1 MKQIIKIPSLG
12 DAENTEVIEICVNPG
27 DSVGSD
33 DSIVVLESEKA
44 AMDVPASKQGVV
56 KKVLVKIGDEVKE
69 GDDFLE
75 IEVSE
80 EAIKEK
86 KSDQNKKD
94 DLQHDETS
102 KEEVVKE
109 QAVVKEDVIQESD
122 ESQEYKTSKSGIYA
136 GPAVRKL
143 AREFGI
149 NLNEVLASGPRNRIL
164 KEDLHKFVK
173 SKLKDSSSGIPK
185 MPSIDFSEFGDVEE
199 IDLTKFQK
207 TSALNLQQSWI
218 TIPHV
223 TQHDET
229 SIDELLELRK
239 SLIKKYKTK
248 VSPLAFFAKGIC
260 RLLEEFPMFNA
271 SIDMNS
277 MKIIK
282 KDFINLGI
290 AVDTPQGLIVPNIK
304 STNKLSIQ
312 EISNEIGRLA
322 DLAKSRKIKVADL
335 KGSTFTISSL
345 GSFGGR
351 YFTPIINPP
360 EVAILGISKSYES
373 VLIEEGKPKKSVK
386 LPISLSYDHRIING
400 VEGVRFTTRFCEILQ
415 DVNFFEENF

>member
-1 MKQIIKIPSLG
+1 MKQVIKIPSLG

-27 DSVGSD
+27 DSVSSE

-44 AMDVPASKQGVV
+44 AMDVPASQKGVI

-75 IEVSE
+75 IEISE
-80 EAIKEK
+80 EEIKEDDKDNEVQKNTQEDDRDEVEEIIEEK
-86 KSDQNKKD
+86 KV
-94 DLQHDETS
+94 
-102 KEEVVKE
+102 EEIIE
-109 QAVVKEDVIQESD
+109 QPKYES
-122 ESQEYKTSKSGIYA
+122 SASGIYA

-149 NLNEVLASGPRNRIL
+149 DLNQVIASGPRNRIL

-173 SKLKDSSSGIPK
+173 SKLEGSSTGIPK
-185 MPSIDFSEFGDVEE
+185 MPSIDFSEFGNVEE

-229 SIDELLELRK
+229 SIDDLLSVRK
-239 SLIKKYKTK
+239 SLVNKHKVK

-260 RLLEEFPMFNA
+260 KLLEEFPLFNA
-271 SIDMNS
+271 SIDMNT
-277 MKIIK
+277 MKVIK

-290 AVDTPQGLIVPNIK
+290 AIDTPQGLIVPNIK
-304 STNKLSIQ
+304 SADKKSIR
-312 EISNEIGRLA
+312 EISDEIARLA
-322 DLAKSRKIKVADL
+322 DLSKSRKIKVNDL

-345 GSFGGR
+345 GSFGGKF
-351 YFTPIINPP
+351 FTPIINPP
-360 EVAILGISKSYES
+360 EVAILGISKSYDS
-373 VLIEEGKPKKSVK
+373 VLLKDTKPVSTTN

-400 VEGVRFTTRFCEILQ
+400 VEGVKFTTRFCEILS
-415 DVNFFEENF
+415 DVNYFEENF

>member
-1 MKQIIKIPSLG
+1 MKQVIKIPSLG

-44 AMDVPASKQGVV
+44 AMDVPASKNGVV
-56 KKVLVKIGDEVKE
+56 QKVLVKIGDEVKE

-75 IEVSE
+75 IEITE
-80 EAIKEK
+80 EEIQEEDSNKEIKNDTQRDDHAEEEIIEEK
-86 KSDQNKKD
+86 KVE
-94 DLQHDETS
+94 ETI
-102 KEEVVKE
+102 EEPKY
-109 QAVVKEDVIQESD
+109 ES
-122 ESQEYKTSKSGIYA
+122 SASGIYA

-149 NLNEVLASGPRNRIL
+149 DLNKVIASGPRNRIL

-173 SKLKDSSSGIPK
+173 SKLEGSSAGIPK
-185 MPSIDFSEFGDVEE
+185 MPSIDFSEFGNVEE

-229 SIDELLELRK
+229 SIDELLTVRK
-239 SLIKKYKTK
+239 SLMKKHQVK

-260 RLLEEFPMFNA
+260 KLLEEFPLFNA
-271 SIDMNS
+271 SIDMNT

-282 KDFINLGI
+282 KDYINLGI

-304 STNKLSIQ
+304 SANKMSIR
-312 EISNEIGRLA
+312 EISDEIARLA
-322 DLAKSRKIKVADL
+322 DLSKSRKIRVDDL

-345 GSFGGR
+345 GSFGGKF
-351 YFTPIINPP
+351 FTPIINPP
-360 EVAILGISKSYES
+360 EVAILGISKSYDS
-373 VLIEEGKPKKSVK
+373 VLLKDKKPVSITNI
-386 LPISLSYDHRIING
+386 PISLSYDHRIING
-400 VEGVRFTTRFCEILQ
+400 VEGVKFTTRFCEILS
-415 DVNFFEENF
+415 DVSYFEENF

>member
-1 MKQIIKIPSLG
+1 MKQVIKIPSLG

-27 DSVGSD
+27 DSVVSE

-44 AMDVPASKQGVV
+44 AMDVTASKNGIV

-75 IEVSE
+75 IEITE
-80 EAIKEK
+80 EEIKEDD
-86 KSDQNKKD
+86 SD
-94 DLQHDETS
+94 
-102 KEEVVKE
+102 
-109 QAVVKEDVIQESD
+109 KEDENDIQED
-122 ESQEYKTSKSGIYA
+122 DNVVTEEIIEKKEVEEIIEEPKFESSASGIYA

-149 NLNEVLASGPRNRIL
+149 DLNKVIATGPRNRIL

-173 SKLKDSSSGIPK
+173 SKLEGSSGGIPK
-185 MPSIDFSEFGDVEE
+185 MPSIDFSEFGNVEE

-229 SIDELLELRK
+229 SIDELLTLRK
-239 SLIKKYKTK
+239 SLMEKFKVK
-248 VSPLAFFAKGIC
+248 VSPLAFFAKGISK
-260 RLLEEFPMFNA
+260 LLEEFPLFNA
-271 SIDMNS
+271 SIDMNT

-304 STNKLSIQ
+304 SANKMSIR
-312 EISNEIGRLA
+312 EISDEIARLA
-322 DLAKSRKIKVADL
+322 NLSKSRKIKVEDL

-345 GSFGGR
+345 GSFGGKF
-351 YFTPIINPP
+351 FTPIINPP
-360 EVAILGISKSYES
+360 EVAILGISKSYDS
-373 VLIEEGKPKKSVK
+373 VLLKDNKPISITN

-400 VEGVRFTTRFCEILQ
+400 VQGVEFTSRFCEILS
-415 DVNFFEENF
+415 DISYFEESF

>member
-1 MKQIIKIPSLG
+1 MKQVIKIPNLG

-27 DSVGSD
+27 DSVGSE

-44 AMDVPASKQGVV
+44 AMDVPASQKGVI

-75 IEVSE
+75 IEISE
-80 EAIKEK
+80 EEIKEDYKDKEVQKNTQEDDRDEVEEIIEEK
-86 KSDQNKKD
+86 KV
-94 DLQHDETS
+94 
-102 KEEVVKE
+102 EEIIE
-109 QAVVKEDVIQESD
+109 QPKYES
-122 ESQEYKTSKSGIYA
+122 SASGIYA

-149 NLNEVLASGPRNRIL
+149 DLNQVIASGPRNRIL

-173 SKLKDSSSGIPK
+173 SKLEGSSTGIPK
-185 MPSIDFSEFGDVEE
+185 MPSIDFSEFGNVEE

-229 SIDELLELRK
+229 SIDDLLNVRK
-239 SLIKKYKTK
+239 SLMNKHKVK

-260 RLLEEFPMFNA
+260 KLLEEFPLFNA
-271 SIDMNS
+271 SIDMNT
-277 MKIIK
+277 MKVIK

-290 AVDTPQGLIVPNIK
+290 AIDTPQGLIVPNIK
-304 STNKLSIQ
+304 SADKKSIR
-312 EISNEIGRLA
+312 EISGEIARLA
-322 DLAKSRKIKVADL
+322 DLSKSRKIKVDDL

-345 GSFGGR
+345 GSFGGKF
-351 YFTPIINPP
+351 FTPIINPP
-360 EVAILGISKSYES
+360 EVAILGISKSYDS
-373 VLIEEGKPKKSVK
+373 VLLKDTMPVSTTN

-400 VEGVRFTTRFCEILQ
+400 VEGVKFTTRFCEILS
-415 DVNFFEENF
+415 DVNYFEENF

>member
-1 MKQIIKIPSLG
+1 MKQVIKIPSLG
-12 DAENTEVIEICVNPG
+12 DAENTEVIEVCVNPG
-27 DSVGSD
+27 DSVGSE

-44 AMDVPASKQGVV
+44 AMDVPASKNGVV

-75 IEVSE
+75 IEITE
-80 EAIKEK
+80 EEIKE
-86 KSDQNKKD
+86 DDANKEVQKD
-94 DLQHDETS
+94 IKEDHHDEVDEIIQD
-102 KEEVVKE
+102 KEAEEIIE
-109 QAVVKEDVIQESD
+109 QPK
-122 ESQEYKTSKSGIYA
+122 YKSSASGIYA

-149 NLNEVLASGPRNRIL
+149 DLNKVIATGPRNRIL

-173 SKLKDSSSGIPK
+173 SKLEGSSTGIPK
-185 MPSIDFSEFGDVEE
+185 MPSIDFSEFGNVEE

-223 TQHDET
+223 TQHNET
-229 SIDELLELRK
+229 SIDELLTVRK
-239 SLIKKYKTK
+239 SLMEKYKVK

-260 RLLEEFPMFNA
+260 KLLDEFPLFNA
-271 SIDMNS
+271 SIDMNT

-290 AVDTPQGLIVPNIK
+290 AVDTLQGLIVPNIK
-304 STNKLSIQ
+304 SADKMSIR
-312 EISNEIGRLA
+312 EISDEIARLA
-322 DLAKSRKIKVADL
+322 DLSKSRKIKVNDL

-345 GSFGGR
+345 GSFGGKF
-351 YFTPIINPP
+351 FTPIINPP
-360 EVAILGISKSYES
+360 EVAILGISKSYDS
-373 VLIEEGKPKKSVK
+373 VLLKGSKPVSTTN

-400 VEGVRFTTRFCEILQ
+400 VEGVKFTTRFCEILS
-415 DVNFFEENF
+415 DVNYFEENF

>member
-1 MKQIIKIPSLG
+1 MKQVIKIPSLG

-27 DSVGSD
+27 DSVSSE

-44 AMDVPASKQGVV
+44 AMDVPASQKGVI

-75 IEVSE
+75 IEISE
-80 EAIKEK
+80 EEI
-86 KSDQNKKD
+86 KKD
-94 DLQHDETS
+94 DKDSEVQKDTQEDDRDEV
-102 KEEVVKE
+102 EEIIEEKKVEESIE
-109 QAVVKEDVIQESD
+109 QPKYES
-122 ESQEYKTSKSGIYA
+122 SASGIYA

-149 NLNEVLASGPRNRIL
+149 DLNQVIASGPRNRIL

-173 SKLKDSSSGIPK
+173 SKLEGSSTGIPK
-185 MPSIDFSEFGDVEE
+185 MPSIDFSEFGNVEE

-229 SIDELLELRK
+229 SIDDLLSVRK
-239 SLIKKYKTK
+239 SLMNKHKVK

-260 RLLEEFPMFNA
+260 MLLEEFPLFNA
-271 SIDMNS
+271 SIDMNT
-277 MKIIK
+277 MKVIK

-290 AVDTPQGLIVPNIK
+290 AIDTPQGLIVPNIK
-304 STNKLSIQ
+304 SADKKSIR
-312 EISNEIGRLA
+312 EISDEIARLA
-322 DLAKSRKIKVADL
+322 DLSKSRKIKVNDL

-345 GSFGGR
+345 GSFGGKF
-351 YFTPIINPP
+351 FTPIINPP
-360 EVAILGISKSYES
+360 EVAILGISKSYDS
-373 VLIEEGKPKKSVK
+373 VLLKDTKPVSTTN

-400 VEGVRFTTRFCEILQ
+400 VEGVKFTTRFCEILS
-415 DVNFFEENF
+415 DVNYFEENF

>member
-1 MKQIIKIPSLG
+1 MKQVIKIPSLG

-27 DSVGSD
+27 DSVSSE

-44 AMDVPASKQGVV
+44 AMDVPASQKGVI

-75 IEVSE
+75 IEISE
-80 EAIKEK
+80 EEIKEDDKDNEVQKNTQEDDRDEVEEIIEEK
-86 KSDQNKKD
+86 KV
-94 DLQHDETS
+94 
-102 KEEVVKE
+102 EESIAQPKY
-109 QAVVKEDVIQESD
+109 ES
-122 ESQEYKTSKSGIYA
+122 SASGIYA

-149 NLNEVLASGPRNRIL
+149 DLNQVIASGPRNRIL

-173 SKLKDSSSGIPK
+173 SKLEGSSTGIPK
-185 MPSIDFSEFGDVEE
+185 MPSIDFSEFGNVEE

-229 SIDELLELRK
+229 SIDDLLSVRK
-239 SLIKKYKTK
+239 SLVNKHKVK

-260 RLLEEFPMFNA
+260 MLLEEFPLFNA
-271 SIDMNS
+271 SIDMNT
-277 MKIIK
+277 MKVIK

-290 AVDTPQGLIVPNIK
+290 AIDTPQGLIVPNIK
-304 STNKLSIQ
+304 SADKKSIR
-312 EISNEIGRLA
+312 EISDEIARLA
-322 DLAKSRKIKVADL
+322 DLSKSRKIKVNDL

-345 GSFGGR
+345 GSFGGKF
-351 YFTPIINPP
+351 FTPIINPP
-360 EVAILGISKSYES
+360 EVAILGISKSYDS
-373 VLIEEGKPKKSVK
+373 VLLKETKPVSTTN

-400 VEGVRFTTRFCEILQ
+400 VEGVKFTTRFCEILS
-415 DVNFFEENF
+415 DVNYFEENF

>member
-1 MKQIIKIPSLG
+1 MKQVIKIPSLG

-27 DSVGSD
+27 DSVGSE

-44 AMDVPASKQGVV
+44 AMDVPASKNGVV

-75 IEVSE
+75 IEITE
-80 EAIKEK
+80 EEIKEDD
-86 KSDQNKKD
+86 SD
-94 DLQHDETS
+94 
-102 KEEVVKE
+102 
-109 QAVVKEDVIQESD
+109 KEDENDIQED
-122 ESQEYKTSKSGIYA
+122 DNVGTEEIIEKKKVEEIIEEPKFESSASGIYA

-149 NLNEVLASGPRNRIL
+149 DLNKVIATGPRNRIL

-173 SKLKDSSSGIPK
+173 SKLEGSSGGIPK
-185 MPSIDFSEFGDVEE
+185 MPSIDFSEFGNVEE

-229 SIDELLELRK
+229 SIDELLTLRK
-239 SLIKKYKTK
+239 SLMEKFKVK
-248 VSPLAFFAKGIC
+248 VSPLAFFAKGISK
-260 RLLEEFPMFNA
+260 LLEEFPLFNS
-271 SIDMNS
+271 SIDMNT
-277 MKIIK
+277 MKIIN

-304 STNKLSIQ
+304 SANKMSIR
-312 EISNEIGRLA
+312 EISDEIARLA
-322 DLAKSRKIKVADL
+322 NLSKSRKIKVADL

-345 GSFGGR
+345 GSFGGKF
-351 YFTPIINPP
+351 FTPIINPP
-360 EVAILGISKSYES
+360 EVAILGISKSYNS
-373 VLIEEGKPKKSVK
+373 VLLKDNKPISITN

-400 VEGVRFTTRFCEILQ
+400 VQGVEFTSRFCEILS
-415 DVNFFEENF
+415 DISYFEESF

>member
-1 MKQIIKIPSLG
+1 MKQVIKIPSLG

-27 DSVGSD
+27 DSVGSE

-44 AMDVPASKQGVV
+44 AMDVPASKNGVV

-75 IEVSE
+75 IEISE
-80 EAIKEK
+80 EEIKEDD
-86 KSDQNKKD
+86 SDKEVQKD
-94 DLQHDETS
+94 
-102 KEEVVKE
+102 
-109 QAVVKEDVIQESD
+109 IQED
-122 ESQEYKTSKSGIYA
+122 DHDDVEEIIEDKEVEEIAEQPKYESSASGIYA

-149 NLNEVLASGPRNRIL
+149 DLNQVIASGPRNRIL

-173 SKLKDSSSGIPK
+173 SKLEGSSTGIPK
-185 MPSIDFSEFGDVEE
+185 MPSIDFSEFGNVEE

-223 TQHDET
+223 TQHNET
-229 SIDELLELRK
+229 SIDELLTLRK
-239 SLIKKYKTK
+239 SLMEKYKVK

-260 RLLEEFPMFNA
+260 RLLDEFPLFNA
-271 SIDMNS
+271 SIDMNT

-290 AVDTPQGLIVPNIK
+290 AVDTLQGLIVPNIK
-304 STNKLSIQ
+304 SADKMSIR
-312 EISNEIGRLA
+312 EISDEIARLA
-322 DLAKSRKIKVADL
+322 DLSKSRKIKVNDL

-345 GSFGGR
+345 GSFGGKF
-351 YFTPIINPP
+351 FTPIINPP
-360 EVAILGISKSYES
+360 EVAILGISKSYDS
-373 VLIEEGKPKKSVK
+373 VLLKGSKPVSTTN

-400 VEGVRFTTRFCEILQ
+400 VEGVKFTTRFCEILS
-415 DVNFFEENF
+415 DVNYFEENF

>member
-1 MKQIIKIPSLG
+1 MKQVIKIPSLG

-27 DSVGSD
+27 DSVGSE

-44 AMDVPASKQGVV
+44 AMDVPASKNGIV

-75 IEVSE
+75 IEISE
-80 EAIKEK
+80 EEIKEDD
-86 KSDQNKKD
+86 SDKEVQKD
-94 DLQHDETS
+94 IQEDDHDEVEEIIED
-102 KEEVVKE
+102 KEVEEIAE
-109 QAVVKEDVIQESD
+109 QPKYES
-122 ESQEYKTSKSGIYA
+122 SASGIYA

-149 NLNEVLASGPRNRIL
+149 DLNQVIASGPRNRIL

-173 SKLKDSSSGIPK
+173 SKLEGSSTGIPK
-185 MPSIDFSEFGDVEE
+185 MPSIDFSEFGNVEE

-223 TQHDET
+223 TQHNET
-229 SIDELLELRK
+229 SIDELLTLRK
-239 SLIKKYKTK
+239 SLTEKYKVK

-260 RLLEEFPMFNA
+260 RLLDEFPLFNA
-271 SIDMNS
+271 SIDMNT

-304 STNKLSIQ
+304 SADKMSIR
-312 EISNEIGRLA
+312 EISDEIARLA
-322 DLAKSRKIKVADL
+322 DLSKSRKIKVNDL

-345 GSFGGR
+345 GSFGGKF
-351 YFTPIINPP
+351 FTPIINPP
-360 EVAILGISKSYES
+360 EVAILGISKSYDS
-373 VLIEEGKPKKSVK
+373 VLLKGSKPVSTTN

-400 VEGVRFTTRFCEILQ
+400 VEGVKFTTRFCDILS
-415 DVNFFEENF
+415 DVNYFEENF

>member
-1 MKQIIKIPSLG
+1 MKQVIKIPSLG

-27 DSVGSD
+27 DSVGSE

-44 AMDVPASKQGVV
+44 AMDVPASKNGVV

-75 IEVSE
+75 IEITE
-80 EAIKEK
+80 EEIKE
-86 KSDQNKKD
+86 D
-94 DLQHDETS
+94 DSH
-102 KEEVVKE
+102 KELKN
-109 QAVVKEDVIQESD
+109 DIQED
-122 ESQEYKTSKSGIYA
+122 DHAEVEEIIEEKKVEEIIEEPKYESSASGIYA

-149 NLNEVLASGPRNRIL
+149 DLNKVIATGPRNRIL

-173 SKLKDSSSGIPK
+173 SKLEGSSAGIPK
-185 MPSIDFSEFGDVEE
+185 MPSIDFSEFGNVEE

-229 SIDELLELRK
+229 SIDELLTLRK
-239 SLIKKYKTK
+239 SLMEKFKVK
-248 VSPLAFFAKGIC
+248 VSPLAFFAKGISK
-260 RLLEEFPMFNA
+260 LLEEFPLFNA
-271 SIDMNS
+271 SIDMNT

-304 STNKLSIQ
+304 SANKMSIR
-312 EISNEIGRLA
+312 EISDEIARLA
-322 DLAKSRKIKVADL
+322 NLSKSRKIKVEDL

-345 GSFGGR
+345 GSFGGKF
-351 YFTPIINPP
+351 FTPIINPP
-360 EVAILGISKSYES
+360 EVAILGISKSYDS
-373 VLIEEGKPKKSVK
+373 VLLKDNKPISITN

-400 VEGVRFTTRFCEILQ
+400 VQGVEFTSRFCEILS
-415 DVNFFEENF
+415 DISYFEESF

>member
-1 MKQIIKIPSLG
+1 MKQVIKIPSLG

-44 AMDVPASKQGVV
+44 AMDVPASKKGVI

-75 IEVSE
+75 IEVTE
-80 EAIKEK
+80 EEIKEVNSNPEEELK
-86 KSDQNKKD
+86 
-94 DLQHDETS
+94 LQEDIPNG
-102 KEEVVKE
+102 KEEVIEDIKE
-109 QAVVKEDVIQESD
+109 TELIEEPKHES
-122 ESQEYKTSKSGIYA
+122 SVSGIYA

-149 NLNEVLASGPRNRIL
+149 NLNKVIASGPRNRIL

-173 SKLKDSSSGIPK
+173 SKLEDSSTRMPA

-223 TQHDET
+223 TQHDEA
-229 SIDELLELRK
+229 SIDELLALRK
-239 SLIKKYKTK
+239 MLIEKHKTK
-248 VSPLAFFAKGIC
+248 VSPLAFFAKGVC
-260 RLLEEFPMFNA
+260 RLLEEFPLFNA
-271 SIDMNS
+271 SIDMNT
-277 MKIIK
+277 MKIVK

-290 AVDTPQGLIVPNIK
+290 AVDTPQGLIVPNLK
-304 STNKLSIQ
+304 SANKMSIR
-312 EISNEIGRLA
+312 EISLEIARLA
-322 DLAKSRKIKVADL
+322 ELSKLRKIKVNDL

-345 GSFGGR
+345 GSFGGKF
-351 YFTPIINPP
+351 FTPIINPP
-360 EVAILGISKSYES
+360 EVAILGISKSYNS
-373 VLIEEGKPKKSVK
+373 VTMKDSKPENTTN

-400 VEGVRFTTRFCEILQ
+400 VEGVKFTSRFCEILL
-415 DVNFFEENF
+415 DINYFEENF

>member
-1 MKQIIKIPSLG
+1 MKQVIKIPSLG

-27 DSVGSD
+27 DSVSSE

-44 AMDVPASKQGVV
+44 AMDVPASQKGVI

-75 IEVSE
+75 IEISE
-80 EAIKEK
+80 EEIKEDDKDNEVQKDTQEDDRDEVEEIIEEK
-86 KSDQNKKD
+86 KV
-94 DLQHDETS
+94 
-102 KEEVVKE
+102 EESIE
-109 QAVVKEDVIQESD
+109 QPKYES
-122 ESQEYKTSKSGIYA
+122 SASGIYA

-149 NLNEVLASGPRNRIL
+149 DLNQVIASGPRNRIL

-173 SKLKDSSSGIPK
+173 SKLEGSSTGIPK
-185 MPSIDFSEFGDVEE
+185 IPSIDFSEFGNVEE

-223 TQHDET
+223 TQHNET
-229 SIDELLELRK
+229 SIDDLLSVRK
-239 SLIKKYKTK
+239 SLVNKHKVK

-260 RLLEEFPMFNA
+260 MLLEEFPLFNA
-271 SIDMNS
+271 SIDMNT
-277 MKIIK
+277 MKVIK

-290 AVDTPQGLIVPNIK
+290 AIDTPQGLIVPNIK
-304 STNKLSIQ
+304 SADKKSIR
-312 EISNEIGRLA
+312 EISDEIARLA
-322 DLAKSRKIKVADL
+322 DLSKSRKIKVNDL

-345 GSFGGR
+345 GSFGGKF
-351 YFTPIINPP
+351 FTPIINPP
-360 EVAILGISKSYES
+360 EVAILGISKSYDS
-373 VLIEEGKPKKSVK
+373 VLLKDTKPVSTTN

-400 VEGVRFTTRFCEILQ
+400 VEGVKFTTRFCEILS
-415 DVNFFEENF
+415 DVNYFEENF

>member
-1 MKQIIKIPSLG
+1 MKQVIKIPSLG

-27 DSVGSD
+27 DSVSSE

-44 AMDVPASKQGVV
+44 AMDVPASQKGVI

-75 IEVSE
+75 IEISE
-80 EAIKEK
+80 EEIKEDDKDNEVQKNTQEDDRDEVEEIIEEK
-86 KSDQNKKD
+86 KV
-94 DLQHDETS
+94 
-102 KEEVVKE
+102 EEIIE
-109 QAVVKEDVIQESD
+109 QPKYES
-122 ESQEYKTSKSGIYA
+122 SASGIYA

-149 NLNEVLASGPRNRIL
+149 DLNQVIASGPRNRIL

-173 SKLKDSSSGIPK
+173 SKLEGSSTGIPK
-185 MPSIDFSEFGDVEE
+185 MPSIDFSEFGNVEE

-229 SIDELLELRK
+229 SIDDLLSVRK
-239 SLIKKYKTK
+239 SLMNKHKVK

-260 RLLEEFPMFNA
+260 MLLEEFPLFNA
-271 SIDMNS
+271 SIDMNT
-277 MKIIK
+277 MKVIK

-290 AVDTPQGLIVPNIK
+290 AIDTSQGLIVPNIK
-304 STNKLSIQ
+304 SADKKSIR
-312 EISNEIGRLA
+312 EISDEIARLA
-322 DLAKSRKIKVADL
+322 DLSKSRKIKVNDL

-345 GSFGGR
+345 GSFGGKF
-351 YFTPIINPP
+351 FTPIINPP
-360 EVAILGISKSYES
+360 EVAILGISKSYDS
-373 VLIEEGKPKKSVK
+373 VSFEDSKPVSTTN

-400 VEGVRFTTRFCEILQ
+400 VEGVKFTTRFCEILS
-415 DVNFFEENF
+415 DINYFEKNF

>member
-1 MKQIIKIPSLG
+1 MKQVIKIPSLG

-27 DSVGSD
+27 DSVGSE

-44 AMDVPASKQGVV
+44 AMDVPASKNGVV

-75 IEVSE
+75 IEITE
-80 EAIKEK
+80 EEIKEDD
-86 KSDQNKKD
+86 SD
-94 DLQHDETS
+94 
-102 KEEVVKE
+102 
-109 QAVVKEDVIQESD
+109 KEDENDIQED
-122 ESQEYKTSKSGIYA
+122 DHVGTEEIIEKKKVEEIIEEPKFESSASGIYA

-149 NLNEVLASGPRNRIL
+149 DLNKVIATGPRNRIL

-173 SKLKDSSSGIPK
+173 SKLEGSSGGIPK
-185 MPSIDFSEFGDVEE
+185 MPSIDFSEFGNVEE

-229 SIDELLELRK
+229 SIDELLTLRK
-239 SLIKKYKTK
+239 SLMEKYKVK
-248 VSPLAFFAKGIC
+248 VSPLAFFAKGISK
-260 RLLEEFPMFNA
+260 LLEEFPLFNA
-271 SIDMNS
+271 SIDMNT

-304 STNKLSIQ
+304 SANKMSIR
-312 EISNEIGRLA
+312 EISDEIARLA
-322 DLAKSRKIKVADL
+322 NLSKSRKIKVADL

-345 GSFGGR
+345 GSFGGKF
-351 YFTPIINPP
+351 FTPIINPP
-360 EVAILGISKSYES
+360 EVAILGISKSYDS
-373 VLIEEGKPKKSVK
+373 VLLKDNKPISITN

-400 VEGVRFTTRFCEILQ
+400 VQGVEFTSRFCEILS
-415 DVNFFEENF
+415 DISYFEESF

>member
-1 MKQIIKIPSLG
+1 MKQVIKIPSLG

-27 DSVGSD
+27 DSVGSE

-44 AMDVPASKQGVV
+44 AMDVPASKNGVV

-75 IEVSE
+75 IEITE
-80 EAIKEK
+80 EEIKEDD
-86 KSDQNKKD
+86 SD
-94 DLQHDETS
+94 
-102 KEEVVKE
+102 
-109 QAVVKEDVIQESD
+109 KEDENDIQED
-122 ESQEYKTSKSGIYA
+122 DNVGTEEIIEKKKVEEIIEEPKFESSVSGIYA

-149 NLNEVLASGPRNRIL
+149 DLNKVIATGPRNRIL

-173 SKLKDSSSGIPK
+173 SKLEGSSGGIPK
-185 MPSIDFSEFGDVEE
+185 MPSIDFSEFGNVEE

-229 SIDELLELRK
+229 SIDELLTLRK
-239 SLIKKYKTK
+239 SLMEKFKVK
-248 VSPLAFFAKGIC
+248 VSPLAFFAKGISK
-260 RLLEEFPMFNA
+260 LLEEFPLFNA
-271 SIDMNS
+271 SIDMNT

-304 STNKLSIQ
+304 SANKMSIR
-312 EISNEIGRLA
+312 EISDEIARLA
-322 DLAKSRKIKVADL
+322 NLSKSRKIKVADL

-345 GSFGGR
+345 GSFGGKF
-351 YFTPIINPP
+351 FTPIINPP
-360 EVAILGISKSYES
+360 EVAILGISKSYDS
-373 VLIEEGKPKKSVK
+373 VLLKDNKPISITN

-400 VEGVRFTTRFCEILQ
+400 VQGVEFTSRFCEILS
-415 DVNFFEENF
+415 DISYFEESF

>member
-1 MKQIIKIPSLG
+1 MKQVIKIPSLG

-27 DSVGSD
+27 DSVVSE

-44 AMDVPASKQGVV
+44 AMDVPASKNGIV

-75 IEVSE
+75 IEITE
-80 EAIKEK
+80 EEIKE
-86 KSDQNKKD
+86 D
-94 DLQHDETS
+94 DSE
-102 KEEVVKE
+102 KELKN
-109 QAVVKEDVIQESD
+109 D
-122 ESQEYKTSKSGIYA
+122 SQEDDHVGTEEITEKKKVEEIIEEPKFESSTSGIYA

-149 NLNEVLASGPRNRIL
+149 DLNKVIATGPRNRIL

-173 SKLKDSSSGIPK
+173 SKLEGSSGGIPK
-185 MPSIDFSEFGDVEE
+185 MPSIDFSEFGNVEE

-229 SIDELLELRK
+229 SIDELLTLRK
-239 SLIKKYKTK
+239 FLMEKFKVK
-248 VSPLAFFAKGIC
+248 VSPLAFFAKGISK
-260 RLLEEFPMFNA
+260 LLEEFPLFNA
-271 SIDMNS
+271 SIDMNT

-304 STNKLSIQ
+304 SANKMSIR
-312 EISNEIGRLA
+312 EISDEIARLA
-322 DLAKSRKIKVADL
+322 NLSKSRKIKVEDL

-345 GSFGGR
+345 GSFGGKF
-351 YFTPIINPP
+351 FTPIINPP
-360 EVAILGISKSYES
+360 EVAILGISKSYDS
-373 VLIEEGKPKKSVK
+373 VLLKDNKPISITN

-400 VEGVRFTTRFCEILQ
+400 VQGVEFTSRFCEILS
-415 DVNFFEENF
+415 DISYFEESF

>member
-1 MKQIIKIPSLG
+1 MKQVIKIPSLG

-27 DSVGSD
+27 DSVSSE

-44 AMDVPASKQGVV
+44 AMDVPASQKGVI

-75 IEVSE
+75 IEISE
-80 EAIKEK
+80 EEIKEDDKDNEVQKDTQEDDRDEVEEIIEEK
-86 KSDQNKKD
+86 KV
-94 DLQHDETS
+94 
-102 KEEVVKE
+102 EEIIE
-109 QAVVKEDVIQESD
+109 QPKYES
-122 ESQEYKTSKSGIYA
+122 SASGIYA

-149 NLNEVLASGPRNRIL
+149 DLNQVIASGPRNRIL

-173 SKLKDSSSGIPK
+173 SKLEGSSTGIPK
-185 MPSIDFSEFGDVEE
+185 MPSIDFSEFGNVEE

-229 SIDELLELRK
+229 SIDDLLSVRK
-239 SLIKKYKTK
+239 SLMNKHKVK

-260 RLLEEFPMFNA
+260 MLLEEFPLFNA
-271 SIDMNS
+271 SIDMNT
-277 MKIIK
+277 MKVIK

-290 AVDTPQGLIVPNIK
+290 AIDTPQGLIVPNIK
-304 STNKLSIQ
+304 SADKKSIR
-312 EISNEIGRLA
+312 EISDEIARLA
-322 DLAKSRKIKVADL
+322 DLSKSRKIKVNDL

-345 GSFGGR
+345 GSFGGKF
-351 YFTPIINPP
+351 FTPIINPP
-360 EVAILGISKSYES
+360 EVAILGISKSYDS
-373 VLIEEGKPKKSVK
+373 VLLKDTKPVSTTN

-400 VEGVRFTTRFCEILQ
+400 VEGVKFTTRFCEILS
-415 DVNFFEENF
+415 DVSYFEENF

>member
-1 MKQIIKIPSLG
+1 MKQVIKIPSLG

-27 DSVGSD
+27 DSVGSE

-44 AMDVPASKQGVV
+44 AMDVPASKNGVV

-75 IEVSE
+75 IEITE
-80 EAIKEK
+80 EEIKADD
-86 KSDQNKKD
+86 SD
-94 DLQHDETS
+94 
-102 KEEVVKE
+102 
-109 QAVVKEDVIQESD
+109 KEDENDIQED
-122 ESQEYKTSKSGIYA
+122 DHVGTEQIIKKKKVEEIIEEPKFESSASGIYA

-149 NLNEVLASGPRNRIL
+149 DLNKVIATGPRNRIL

-173 SKLKDSSSGIPK
+173 SKLEGSSGGIPK
-185 MPSIDFSEFGDVEE
+185 MPSIDFSEFGNVEE

-229 SIDELLELRK
+229 SIDELLTLRK
-239 SLIKKYKTK
+239 SLMEKFKVK
-248 VSPLAFFAKGIC
+248 VSPLAFFAKGISK
-260 RLLEEFPMFNA
+260 LLEEFPLFNA
-271 SIDMNS
+271 SIDMNT

-304 STNKLSIQ
+304 SANKMSIR
-312 EISNEIGRLA
+312 EISDEIARLA
-322 DLAKSRKIKVADL
+322 NLSKSRKIKVEDL

-345 GSFGGR
+345 GSFGGKF
-351 YFTPIINPP
+351 FTPIINPP
-360 EVAILGISKSYES
+360 EVAILGISKSYDS
-373 VLIEEGKPKKSVK
+373 VLLKDNKPINITN

-400 VEGVRFTTRFCEILQ
+400 VQGVEFTSRFCEILS
-415 DVNFFEENF
+415 DISYFEESF

>member
-1 MKQIIKIPSLG
+1 MKQVIKIPSLG

-27 DSVGSD
+27 DSVGSE

-44 AMDVPASKQGVV
+44 AMDVPASKKGVI

-75 IEVSE
+75 IEISE
-80 EAIKEK
+80 EEIKEDH
-86 KSDQNKKD
+86 SDKDVQKDTQEDDRYELEEIIEVNKV
-94 DLQHDETS
+94 
-102 KEEVVKE
+102 EEIIE
-109 QAVVKEDVIQESD
+109 QPKYES
-122 ESQEYKTSKSGIYA
+122 SASGIYA

-149 NLNEVLASGPRNRIL
+149 DLNQVIASGPRNRIL

-173 SKLKDSSSGIPK
+173 SKLEGSSTGIPK
-185 MPSIDFSEFGDVEE
+185 MPSIDFSEFGNVEE

-229 SIDELLELRK
+229 SIDELLNVRK
-239 SLIKKYKTK
+239 SLINKHKVK

-260 RLLEEFPMFNA
+260 KLLEEFPLFNA
-271 SIDMNS
+271 SIDMNT
-277 MKIIK
+277 MKVIK

-290 AVDTPQGLIVPNIK
+290 AIDTPQGLIVPNIK
-304 STNKLSIQ
+304 SADKKSIS
-312 EISNEIGRLA
+312 EISDEIARLA
-322 DLAKSRKIKVADL
+322 DLSKSRKIKVNDL

-345 GSFGGR
+345 GSFGGKF
-351 YFTPIINPP
+351 FTPIINPP
-360 EVAILGISKSYES
+360 EVAILGISRSYDS
-373 VLIEEGKPKKSVK
+373 VLLKDTEPVSTTN

-400 VEGVRFTTRFCEILQ
+400 VEGVKFTTRFCEILS
-415 DVNFFEENF
+415 DVNYFEENF

>member
-1 MKQIIKIPSLG
+1 MKQVIKIPSLG

-27 DSVGSD
+27 DSVSSE

-44 AMDVPASKQGVV
+44 AMDVPASQKGVI

-75 IEVSE
+75 IEISE
-80 EAIKEK
+80 EEIKEDYKDKEVQKDTQEDDRDEVEEIIEEK
-86 KSDQNKKD
+86 KV
-94 DLQHDETS
+94 
-102 KEEVVKE
+102 EESIE
-109 QAVVKEDVIQESD
+109 QPKYES
-122 ESQEYKTSKSGIYA
+122 SASGIYA

-149 NLNEVLASGPRNRIL
+149 DLNQVIASGPRNRIL

-173 SKLKDSSSGIPK
+173 SKLEGSSTGIQK
-185 MPSIDFSEFGDVEE
+185 MPSIDFSEFGNVEE

-229 SIDELLELRK
+229 SIDDLLSVRK
-239 SLIKKYKTK
+239 FLMNKLKVK

-260 RLLEEFPMFNA
+260 KLLEEFPLFNA
-271 SIDMNS
+271 SIDMNA
-277 MKIIK
+277 MKVIK

-290 AVDTPQGLIVPNIK
+290 AIDTPQGLIVPNIK
-304 STNKLSIQ
+304 SADKKSIR
-312 EISNEIGRLA
+312 EISDEIARLA
-322 DLAKSRKIKVADL
+322 DLSKSRKIKVNDL

-345 GSFGGR
+345 GSFGGKF
-351 YFTPIINPP
+351 FTPIINPP
-360 EVAILGISKSYES
+360 EVAILGISKSYDS
-373 VLIEEGKPKKSVK
+373 VLLKDTKPVSTTN

-400 VEGVRFTTRFCEILQ
+400 VEGVKFTTRFCEILS
-415 DVNFFEENF
+415 DVSYFEENF

>member
-1 MKQIIKIPSLG
+1 MKQVIKIPSLG

-27 DSVGSD
+27 DSVGSE
-33 DSIVVLESEKA
+33 DSIIVLESEKA
-44 AMDVPASKQGVV
+44 AMDVPASQKGVI

-75 IEVSE
+75 IEISE
-80 EAIKEK
+80 EEIKEDEKDNEVQKDTQEDNYDEVEEIIEEK
-86 KSDQNKKD
+86 KV
-94 DLQHDETS
+94 
-102 KEEVVKE
+102 EESIE
-109 QAVVKEDVIQESD
+109 QPKYES
-122 ESQEYKTSKSGIYA
+122 SASGIYA

-149 NLNEVLASGPRNRIL
+149 DLNQVIASGPRNRIL

-173 SKLKDSSSGIPK
+173 SKLEGSSTGIPK
-185 MPSIDFSEFGDVEE
+185 MPSIDFSEFGNVEE

-229 SIDELLELRK
+229 SIDDLLNVRK
-239 SLIKKYKTK
+239 SLMNKHKVK

-260 RLLEEFPMFNA
+260 KLLEEFPLFNA
-271 SIDMNS
+271 SIDMNT
-277 MKIIK
+277 MKVIK

-290 AVDTPQGLIVPNIK
+290 AIDTPQGLIVPNIK
-304 STNKLSIQ
+304 SADKKSIR
-312 EISNEIGRLA
+312 EISDEIARLA
-322 DLAKSRKIKVADL
+322 DLSKSRKIKVNDL

-345 GSFGGR
+345 GSFGGKF
-351 YFTPIINPP
+351 FTPIINPP
-360 EVAILGISKSYES
+360 EVAILGISKSYDS
-373 VLIEEGKPKKSVK
+373 VLLKDTKPVSTTN

-400 VEGVRFTTRFCEILQ
+400 VEGVKFTTRFCEILS
-415 DVNFFEENF
+415 DVNYFEENF

>member
-1 MKQIIKIPSLG
+1 MKQVIKIPSLG

-27 DSVGSD
+27 DSVGSE

-44 AMDVPASKQGVV
+44 AMDVPASKNGVV

-75 IEVSE
+75 IEISE
-80 EAIKEK
+80 EEIKEDD
-86 KSDQNKKD
+86 SDKEVQKD
-94 DLQHDETS
+94 
-102 KEEVVKE
+102 
-109 QAVVKEDVIQESD
+109 IQED
-122 ESQEYKTSKSGIYA
+122 DHDDVEEIIEDKEVEEIVEQPKYESSASGIYA

-149 NLNEVLASGPRNRIL
+149 DLNQVIASGPRNRIL

-173 SKLKDSSSGIPK
+173 SKLEGSSTGIPK
-185 MPSIDFSEFGDVEE
+185 MPSIDFSEFGNVEE

-223 TQHDET
+223 TQHNET
-229 SIDELLELRK
+229 SIDELLTLRK
-239 SLIKKYKTK
+239 SLMEKYKVR
-248 VSPLAFFAKGIC
+248 VSPLAFFAKGVC
-260 RLLEEFPMFNA
+260 KLLEEFPLFNA
-271 SIDMNS
+271 SIDMNT

-304 STNKLSIQ
+304 SADKMSIR
-312 EISNEIGRLA
+312 EISDEIARLA
-322 DLAKSRKIKVADL
+322 DLSKSRKIKVNDL

-345 GSFGGR
+345 GSFGGKF
-351 YFTPIINPP
+351 FTPIINPP
-360 EVAILGISKSYES
+360 EVAILGISKSYDS
-373 VLIEEGKPKKSVK
+373 VLLKGSKPVSTTN

-400 VEGVRFTTRFCEILQ
+400 VEGVKFTTRFCEILS
-415 DVNFFEENF
+415 DVNYFEENF

>member
-1 MKQIIKIPSLG
+1 MKQVIKIPSLG

-27 DSVGSD
+27 DSVGSE

-44 AMDVPASKQGVV
+44 AMDVPASKNGVV

-75 IEVSE
+75 IEIIE
-80 EAIKEK
+80 EKIKEDDSDKEVKNDTQEDDQAEVEEIIEEK
-86 KSDQNKKD
+86 KV
-94 DLQHDETS
+94 
-102 KEEVVKE
+102 EEIIEEPKY
-109 QAVVKEDVIQESD
+109 ES
-122 ESQEYKTSKSGIYA
+122 SASGIYA

-149 NLNEVLASGPRNRIL
+149 DLNQVIASGPRNRIL

-173 SKLKDSSSGIPK
+173 SKLEGSSTGIPK
-185 MPSIDFSEFGDVEE
+185 MPSIDFSEFGNVEE

-223 TQHDET
+223 TQHNET
-229 SIDELLELRK
+229 SIDELLTLRK
-239 SLIKKYKTK
+239 SLMEKYKVK

-260 RLLEEFPMFNA
+260 RLLDEFPLFNA
-271 SIDMNS
+271 SIDMNT

-290 AVDTPQGLIVPNIK
+290 AVDTLQGLIVPNIK
-304 STNKLSIQ
+304 SADKMSIR
-312 EISNEIGRLA
+312 EISDEIARLA
-322 DLAKSRKIKVADL
+322 DLSKSRKIKVNDL

-345 GSFGGR
+345 GSFGGKF
-351 YFTPIINPP
+351 FTPIINPP
-360 EVAILGISKSYES
+360 EVAILGISKSYDS
-373 VLIEEGKPKKSVK
+373 VLLKGSKPVSTTN

-400 VEGVRFTTRFCEILQ
+400 VEGVKFTTRFCEILS
-415 DVNFFEENF
+415 NINYFEENF

>member
-1 MKQIIKIPSLG
+1 MKQVIKIPSLG

-44 AMDVPASKQGVV
+44 AMDVPASKNGVV
-56 KKVLVKIGDEVKE
+56 QKVLVKIGDEVKE

-75 IEVSE
+75 IEITE
-80 EAIKEK
+80 EEIQEEDSNKEIKNDTQEDDHAEEEIIEEK
-86 KSDQNKKD
+86 KVE
-94 DLQHDETS
+94 ETI
-102 KEEVVKE
+102 EEPKY
-109 QAVVKEDVIQESD
+109 ES
-122 ESQEYKTSKSGIYA
+122 SASGIYA

-149 NLNEVLASGPRNRIL
+149 DLNKVIASGPRNRIL

-173 SKLKDSSSGIPK
+173 SKLEGSSAGIPK
-185 MPSIDFSEFGDVEE
+185 MPSIDFSEFGNVEE

-229 SIDELLELRK
+229 SIDELLTVRK
-239 SLIKKYKTK
+239 SLMKKHNVK

-260 RLLEEFPMFNA
+260 KLLEEFPLFNA
-271 SIDMNS
+271 SIDMNT

-282 KDFINLGI
+282 KDYINLGI

-304 STNKLSIQ
+304 SANKMSIR
-312 EISNEIGRLA
+312 EISDEIARLA
-322 DLAKSRKIKVADL
+322 DLSKSRKIRVDDL

-345 GSFGGR
+345 GSFGGKF
-351 YFTPIINPP
+351 FTPIINPP
-360 EVAILGISKSYES
+360 EVAILGISKSYDS
-373 VLIEEGKPKKSVK
+373 VLLKDKKPASITN

-400 VEGVRFTTRFCEILQ
+400 VEGVKFTTRFCEILS
-415 DVNFFEENF
+415 DVNYFEENF

>member
-1 MKQIIKIPSLG
+1 MKQVIKIPSLG

-27 DSVGSD
+27 DSVGSED
-33 DSIVVLESEKA
+33 LIVVLESEKA
-44 AMDVPASKQGVV
+44 AMDVPASKKGVI

-75 IEVSE
+75 IEISE
-80 EAIKEK
+80 EDIKEDH
-86 KSDQNKKD
+86 SDKDVQKDTQEDDRYELEEIIEVNKV
-94 DLQHDETS
+94 
-102 KEEVVKE
+102 EEIIE
-109 QAVVKEDVIQESD
+109 QPKYES
-122 ESQEYKTSKSGIYA
+122 SASGIYA

-149 NLNEVLASGPRNRIL
+149 DLNQVIASGPRNRIL

-173 SKLKDSSSGIPK
+173 SKLEGSSTGIPK
-185 MPSIDFSEFGDVEE
+185 MPSIDFSEFGNVEE

-229 SIDELLELRK
+229 SIDDLLNVRK
-239 SLIKKYKTK
+239 SLMNKHKVK

-260 RLLEEFPMFNA
+260 KLLEEFPLFNA
-271 SIDMNS
+271 SIDMNT
-277 MKIIK
+277 MKVIK

-290 AVDTPQGLIVPNIK
+290 AIDTPQGLIVPNIK
-304 STNKLSIQ
+304 SADKKSIS
-312 EISNEIGRLA
+312 EISDEIARLA
-322 DLAKSRKIKVADL
+322 DLSKSRKIKVNDL

-345 GSFGGR
+345 GSFGGKF
-351 YFTPIINPP
+351 FTPIINPP
-360 EVAILGISKSYES
+360 EVAILGISRSYDS
-373 VLIEEGKPKKSVK
+373 VLLKDTEPVSTTN

-400 VEGVRFTTRFCEILQ
+400 VEGVKFTTRFCEILS
-415 DVNFFEENF
+415 DVNYFEENF

>member
-1 MKQIIKIPSLG
+1 MKQVIKIPSLG

-27 DSVGSD
+27 DSVSSE

-44 AMDVPASKQGVV
+44 AMDVPASQKGVI

-75 IEVSE
+75 IEISE
-80 EAIKEK
+80 EEIKEDEKDNEVQKDTQEDDYDEVEEIIEEK
-86 KSDQNKKD
+86 KV
-94 DLQHDETS
+94 
-102 KEEVVKE
+102 EESIE
-109 QAVVKEDVIQESD
+109 QPKYES
-122 ESQEYKTSKSGIYA
+122 SASGIYA

-149 NLNEVLASGPRNRIL
+149 DLNQVIASGPRNRIL

-173 SKLKDSSSGIPK
+173 SKLEGSSTGIPK
-185 MPSIDFSEFGDVEE
+185 MPSIDFSEFGSVEE

-229 SIDELLELRK
+229 SIDDLLNVRK
-239 SLIKKYKTK
+239 SLMSKHKVK

-260 RLLEEFPMFNA
+260 KLLEEFPLFNA
-271 SIDMNS
+271 SIDMNT
-277 MKIIK
+277 MKVIK

-290 AVDTPQGLIVPNIK
+290 AIDTPQGLIVPNIK
-304 STNKLSIQ
+304 SADKKSIR
-312 EISNEIGRLA
+312 EISDEIARLA
-322 DLAKSRKIKVADL
+322 DLSKSRKIKVNDL

-345 GSFGGR
+345 GSFGGKF
-351 YFTPIINPP
+351 FTPIINPP
-360 EVAILGISKSYES
+360 EVAILGISKSYDS
-373 VLIEEGKPKKSVK
+373 VLLKDTKPVSTTN

-400 VEGVRFTTRFCEILQ
+400 VEGVKFTTRFCEILS
-415 DVNFFEENF
+415 DVNYFEENF

>member
-1 MKQIIKIPSLG
+1 MKQVIKIPSLG

-27 DSVGSD
+27 DSVGSE

-44 AMDVPASKQGVV
+44 AMDVPASKNGVV

-75 IEVSE
+75 IEITE
-80 EAIKEK
+80 EEIKEDD
-86 KSDQNKKD
+86 SD
-94 DLQHDETS
+94 
-102 KEEVVKE
+102 
-109 QAVVKEDVIQESD
+109 KEDENDIQEDDSVGTEEIIKKKEVEEIIEEPKF
-122 ESQEYKTSKSGIYA
+122 ESSVSGIYA

-149 NLNEVLASGPRNRIL
+149 DLNKVIATGPRNRIL

-173 SKLKDSSSGIPK
+173 SKLEGSSVGIPK
-185 MPSIDFSEFGDVEE
+185 MPSIDFSEFGNVEE

-229 SIDELLELRK
+229 SIDELLTLRK
-239 SLIKKYKTK
+239 SLMEKFKVK
-248 VSPLAFFAKGIC
+248 VSPLAFFAKGISK
-260 RLLEEFPMFNA
+260 LLEEFPLFNA
-271 SIDMNS
+271 SIDMNT

-304 STNKLSIQ
+304 SADKMSIT
-312 EISNEIGRLA
+312 EISDEIARLA
-322 DLAKSRKIKVADL
+322 DLSKSRKIKVNDL

-345 GSFGGR
+345 GSFGGKF
-351 YFTPIINPP
+351 FTPIINPP
-360 EVAILGISKSYES
+360 EVAILGISKSYDS
-373 VLIEEGKPKKSVK
+373 VLLKGSKPVSTTN

-400 VEGVRFTTRFCEILQ
+400 VEGVKFTTRFCEILS
-415 DVNFFEENF
+415 DVNYFEENF